1 MMGYHY
7 CMRMF
12 AYDHSSCWLLIKI
25 NHLHRSREWS
35 IIGNIKSECLPALAQ
50 LNLLF
55 DPRSL
60 NLITLHF
67 APKSRKDLIIV
78 VNLHTFNNSMTQ
90 LWSEVLKS
98 FYVFLNLCK
107 VICETFQLINVCHL
121 LMLHFNIHPCS
132 EIVSVIVSLFSSL
145 YVMKWRE
152 FFPHKELKYPPSFD
166 GRAVCY
172 PTREILRDYL
182 AWRQVDCKYYII
194 NVNLIPFFTLPRI
207 FILHYCLILS
217 AIMKI

>member
-1 MMGYHY
+1 
-7 CMRMF
+7 
-12 AYDHSSCWLLIKI
+12 
-25 NHLHRSREWS
+25 
-35 IIGNIKSECLPALAQ
+35 
-50 LNLLF
+50 
-55 DPRSL
+55 
-60 NLITLHF
+60 
-67 APKSRKDLIIV
+67 
-78 VNLHTFNNSMTQ
+78 
-90 LWSEVLKS
+90 
-98 FYVFLNLCK
+98 
-107 VICETFQLINVCHL
+107 
-121 LMLHFNIHPCS
+121 MLHFNIHPCS